1 MILVV
6 APADDP
12 HARLVTRHIEAAGG
26 IAHIV
31 DFAQLAERAT
41 FCYMLEKGCRE
52 GSLSMGEFTDVAGIR
67 TIWLRRPAVVRV
79 PGAVKDGVGG
89 RLIRQEWSA
98 AMNGMV
104 LSYEG
109 VRWVNNPFA
118 QNAAS
123 KPIQLHH
130 AQESGLAIPDT
141 LITNDPGRARDFV
154 KRHDGDVIHKTLTDP
169 SSHLL
174 DTRMWDASTDDGY
187 LDDSLPLAP
196 VIFQSRIRGADVRSV
211 LIGSEIFSVIIDSE
225 GSRSVIDSR
234 LDLDATYRPY
244 EVAAP
249 AVAQL
254 HDLMARLGLV
264 FGVADFKID
273 HDGNLVFLEINP
285 QGQFLFMEIL
295 THLPISDAL
304 ARFLMTDG
312 LAT

>member
-1 MILVV
+1 M
-6 APADDP
+6 
-12 HARLVTRHIEAAGG
+12 
-26 IAHIV
+26 
-31 DFAQLAERAT
+31 
-41 FCYMLEKGCRE
+41 
-52 GSLSMGEFTDVAGIR
+52 
-67 TIWLRRPAVVRV
+67 RRSQVWR
-79 PGAVKDGVGG
+79 
-89 RLIRQEWSA
+89 
-98 AMNGMV
+98 
-104 LSYEG
+104 
-109 VRWVNNPFA
+109 
-118 QNAAS
+118 
-123 KPIQLHH
+123 
-130 AQESGLAIPDT
+130 IPDT

-196 VIFQSRIRGADVRSV
+196 VIFQSRIRGGDVRSV

-285 QGQFLFMEIL
+285 QGQFLFMENPHAPA
-295 THLPISDAL
+295 HLRRPGALPDDGRPSDLRKAADWL
-304 ARFLMTDG
+304 SKRRLQQRAFFRRR
-312 LAT
+312 